1 MARTVADRL
10 RVVRRRSLVGRRDEL
25 ARVSA
30 LMSRPPV
37 ERPTVLYVHG
47 PGGVGKTAL
56 LQACELL
63 VSDLDRACL
72 RVDGADMSPTV
83 PGLLEALYRAA
94 GAATGTPIADV
105 VGGSVL
111 LVDRFEDLAPLES
124 WWWQA
129 FLPELSEDAFVVLAG
144 RRPPPALWRRDPA
157 WPDLVEV
164 MPLRNLPT
172 ADARALLHARGM
184 PASLDVTELL
194 EATYG
199 HPLALVIAAD
209 RHAEGQ
215 APRTPASASR
225 ALLDH
230 PDAAVRLLG
239 SFVDEVA
246 EPRQRDALH
255 VSAHAR
261 RVDRALL
268 REVLQVDEQ
277 CADNLLG
284 WLRERPYAEAH
295 PDGLALHDVVRD
307 VLDRDLRWRDHDAFL
322 DLHRRIRR
330 VVVDRMKHA
339 AGDPVAT
346 QQAAHDLLH
355 LHRTNRDAEDRL
367 RFEDG
372 LGAYSN
378 RPLQER
384 DLAAVADLYT
394 KVEGPDRGR
403 TMAHWTSVRP
413 DSFTLV
419 ESPVGDLAGCLATI
433 WLERAAADDRAADP
447 VAVQVLAEIGRRRPP
462 EPGERVLYQVAV
474 NGEHPDQLGG
484 ASNEVAAVSLRTWAA
499 PGLGWVALAST
510 RESVWAPVWS
520 YIGFERLG
528 GHVLADGREVGVW
541 GRDFRRSGFADW
553 LETLAPQELGETADP
568 LPRASTVALAYD
580 DFAEAVRRLLRD
592 LHRTDRAVDNPLSA
606 SRLVGPPDSAAMA
619 PARPED
625 VLARLRSRVEE
636 ALRTLGEDP
645 RAHNGVRAVERTYLK
660 RTPSQERA
668 AEVLGL
674 PFSTYRRHLKAG
686 VEDLVAV
693 LWSWELHGTSDAR
706 ASGQEVSSR

>member
-1 MARTVADRL
+1 
-10 RVVRRRSLVGRRDEL
+10 VGRRDEL

-30 LMSRPPV
+30 LLSRPGV
-37 ERPTVLYVHG
+37 ERPTVLHVHG

-63 VSDLDRACL
+63 VTDLDRGCL
-72 RVDGADMSPTV
+72 RVDGADVPPTV
-83 PGLLEALYRAA
+83 PGLLEALHGAA
-94 GAATGTPIADV
+94 GAAPGTPVADV
-105 VGGSVL
+105 VGPSVL
-111 LVDRFEDLAPLES
+111 LVDRFEELAPLES

-129 FLPELSEDAFVVLAG
+129 FLPELPEDAFVVIAG
-144 RRPPPALWRRDPA
+144 RRPPPASWRRDPA

-164 MPLRNLPT
+164 MPLRNLPP
-172 ADARALLHARGM
+172 ADARALLHARGV
-184 PASLDVTELL
+184 PPSLDVTELV

-199 HPLALVIAAD
+199 HPLALAIAAD
-209 RHAEGQ
+209 RYAEGR
-215 APRTPASASR
+215 APRTAATASR

-230 PDAAVRLLG
+230 PDAAARLLG

-268 REVLQVDEQ
+268 REVLEVDEQ
-277 CADNLLG
+277 CADDLLG
-284 WLRERPYAEAH
+284 WLRERPYAESH

-307 VLDRDLRWRDHDAFL
+307 VLDRDLRWRDHEAFL
-322 DLHRRIRR
+322 DLHHRIRR

-339 AGDPVAT
+339 VGDPVAH

-367 RFEDG
+367 RLEDG
-372 LGAYSN
+372 LGAYTN
-378 RPLQER
+378 RPLDEGDR
-384 DLAAVADLYT
+384 AAVADLYAQ
-394 KVEGPDRGR
+394 VEGRERGR
-403 TMAHWTSVRP
+403 AMAHWAAVCP
-413 DSFTLV
+413 DSFTLI
-419 ESPVGDLAGCLATI
+419 ESAVGDLAGCLATI
-433 WLERAAADDRAADP
+433 WLERSTADDRAADP
-447 VAVQVLAEIGRRRPP
+447 VADQVLAEIGRRRTP

-474 NGEHPDQLGG
+474 NGEHPDELGG
-484 ASNEVAAVSLRTWAA
+484 ASNEVAALSLRTWAA

-520 YIGFERLG
+520 YVGFERLG
-528 GHVLADGREVGVW
+528 GHVLADGSEVGVW
-541 GRDFRRSGFADW
+541 GRDFRRSGFAEW
-553 LETLAPQELGETADP
+553 LESLAPQELGGTADP
-568 LPRASTVALAYD
+568 LPRASTVALAHD

-592 LHRTDRAVDNPLSA
+592 LHRPDRAVDNPLSV
-606 SRLVGPPDSAAMA
+606 SRLVGAPLSASTA

-625 VLARLRSRVEE
+625 VLALLRSRVEQ

-645 RAHNGVRAVERTYLK
+645 RARNGVRAVERTYLK
-660 RTPSQERA
+660 RAPSQERA

-674 PFSTYRRHLKAG
+674 PFSTYRRHLKSG

-706 ASGQEVSSR
+706 AGGQEVSSR